1 MPELAASLFVPVTVI
16 AMFIGVFLSLVP
28 VLPGSLI
35 VWAIALVAGLIDG
48 WTRITPAA
56 MIVMSIIMV
65 VSQLSDFWLPLLGVQ
80 TGGMGCLTS
89 IGSFVGGIVGT
100 IFIPI
105 PIVGTLIGVVAGALL
120 VEFLQRQQVDPAVQ
134 AGKQA
139 AKLFAIGYAIRFISS
154 LAIFFVYI
162 FTLATSS

>member
-16 AMFIGVFLSLVP
+16 AMIIGVFLSLVP

-48 WTRITPAA
+48 WTRISPTA
-56 MIVMSIIMV
+56 MIIMSIIMV

-89 IGSFVGGIVGT
+89 VGSFVGGIVGT

-120 VEFLQRQQVDPAVQ
+120 VEYLQRQQVDPAVQ

>member
-48 WTRITPAA
+48 WTRITPAS

-89 IGSFVGGIVGT
+89 IGSFLGGIVGT

-120 VEFLQRQQVDPAVQ
+120 VEYLQRQQVDPAVR

-139 AKLFAIGYAIRFISS
+139 AKLFAIGYAIRFVSS
-154 LAIFFVYI
+154 LAIFLVFI
-162 FTLATSS
+162 FTLATSA